1 MDMTTDQTKV
11 LITNDER
18 EQALAQLRE
27 AYIDG
32 QLTLEE
38 FSDRVETVLTA
49 RTQTDLVPAV
59 SDIVTVRAA
68 PRSLGRP
75 PERIVAV
82 MGDAKRKGRWRIGP
96 ETTAI
101 AVAGDC
107 ELDLRNAEVSGAEVE
122 ITAYAIMGE
131 VKVIVPEGVDVELTG
146 VAVMGDKKYK
156 VSDAKPLPGAPLIR
170 VKAYAVMGDVK
181 VQSKR

>member
-1 MDMTTDQTKV
+1 MNLDQTKV
-11 LITNDER
+11 LITEAER
-18 EQALAQLRE
+18 EQALTQLRE
-27 AYIDG
+27 ACIDG
-32 QLTLEE
+32 RLTLEE

-59 SDIVTVRAA
+59 GDVATVRAV
-68 PRSLGRP
+68 PRSTAKP

-96 ETTAI
+96 ATTAI

-107 ELDLRNAEVSGAEVE
+107 ELDLRQAEVSSEEVE
-122 ITAYAIMGE
+122 ITAYAIMGD
-131 VKVIVPEGVDVELTG
+131 VKIIVPEGVDVELTG
-146 VAVMGDKKYK
+146 VAVMGDKKVK
-156 VSDAKPLPGAPLIR
+156 VNDARPLPGAPLIR
-170 VKAYAVMGDVK
+170 VKAYVLMGDVK